1 MLCSICN
8 AETEKVI
15 KGMCVKCY
23 KHQYYLKSK
32 EVYKQRNANIPK
44 DILKQRKHEEYL
56 RHKQDYI
63 DRAKKRSIEKKEEV
77 AIYKKEYAIKNREHL
92 LEKRRER
99 YLTIEKEANKQRY
112 LQNKEKY
119 YSKRKQWHDKKLE
132 TDPLYAMKLKVRHM
146 ISGSFKRKNISKND
160 KTEEILGC
168 SIEEFI
174 VYLQS
179 KFEDGM
185 TLENHGEWH
194 IDHIIP
200 LATAQTE
207 EDVIKLCHYTNL
219 QPLWA
224 KDNLTKKDRLD
235 WKSDKK

>member
-44 DILKQRKHEEYL
+44 DVLKQRKHEEYL

-119 YSKRKQWHDKKLE
+119 YSKRKQ
-132 TDPLYAMKLKVRHM
+132 
-146 ISGSFKRKNISKND
+146 
-160 KTEEILGC
+160 C
-168 SIEEFI
+168 
-174 VYLQS
+174 
-179 KFEDGM
+179 
-185 TLENHGEWH
+185 
-194 IDHIIP
+194 
-200 LATAQTE
+200 
-207 EDVIKLCHYTNL
+207 C
-219 QPLWA
+219 
-224 KDNLTKKDRLD
+224 
-235 WKSDKK
+235 